1 MLICGM
7 SKSVRSQTEDMLRRQ
22 FRRTWA
28 VFVAL
33 ALCLAVL
40 LGFLVE
46 HYGKVS
52 ALATLER
59 QGRTEADLK
68 VALLRAS
75 LERPRAL
82 PLLLAGDRDVRD
94 ALTDPNGPR
103 ATERRELLDAKLED
117 LVVQTNA
124 SVIYVI
130 GLDGIAIASSNWRD
144 PTSFVGN
151 DYAFRAYFSGAMKD
165 SSAEHF
171 ALGSVSKRPGLY
183 ISQRV
188 GPADAPLGVVVAK
201 MEFDQLEADWQ
212 NSGRPSYVVDSNH
225 VVLIS
230 SVPSWRFMTT
240 QALPAGDLGAIR
252 ESLQFGDA
260 PLLPLPFSRERMV
273 SDGAVILWVVMP
285 GEAGPQ
291 DFLRITAGI
300 SSTPWRFEYL
310 MPIRLPLADAMR
322 EARLTALLGWA
333 AVVALAGLLLRRRQV
348 TVMTIAREQRAREE
362 LEERVAARTIDLSLA
377 RDRLQAEI
385 VGHEETDRQLQAVQ
399 QDLVQANRL
408 AILGQVA
415 AGVAHEINQPVA
427 TIRAYADNSKVFL
440 ARGKTDSAVENLDLI
455 ASLTERIGVITE
467 DLKALSRKGRSEA
480 VPVLLQDVFD
490 GALMLVRSRFA
501 GRLDTLTIF
510 PPPDGLQVMGS
521 RLRLDQVFINLILN
535 ALEAV
540 EGQEDAH
547 ITVTTEVAGERVAIR
562 VSDNGPGVPEKILAA
577 MFEPFNSS
585 KERGLGL
592 GLVISKD
599 IVSDYG
605 GRIEV
610 ESMPGHTCFTVFLAL
625 VAAGDDGDEEK
636 P

>member
-1 MLICGM
+1 MLMLGM
-7 SKSVRSQTEDMLRRQ
+7 SKSARLKTEDVLRRQ
-22 FRRTWA
+22 FRRAWG
-28 VFVAL
+28 VFALL
-33 ALCLAVL
+33 ALCLAL
-40 LGFLVE
+40 ALGFVVE
-46 HYGKVS
+46 HYGRVS
-52 ALATLER
+52 ALGRLEA

-103 ATERRELLDAKLED
+103 AKERRGALDTKLED

-130 GLDGIAIASSNWRD
+130 GLDGVAISSSNWRE

-151 DYAFRAYFSGAMKD
+151 EYAFRAYFSGAVKD
-165 SSAEHF
+165 GSAEHF

-201 MEFDQLEADWQ
+201 MEFDQLEADWR
-212 NSGRPSYVVDSNH
+212 NSGRPSYVVDGNH

-240 QALPAGDLGAIR
+240 QPLRPQDLGAIR

-260 PLLPLPFSRERMV
+260 PLLPLPFSRERSV
-273 SDGAVILWVVMP
+273 SDGAQAMWAVMP
-285 GEAGPQ
+285 GDAGPQ
-291 DFLRITAGI
+291 DFLRITAEI
-300 SSTPWRFEYL
+300 ASTPWRFEYL

-333 AVVALAGLLLRRRQV
+333 AAVALMGLLLRRRQV
-348 TVMTIAREQRAREE
+348 TVMAIAREQWAREV

-385 VGHEETDRQLQAVQ
+385 VGHEETDRKLQAVQ

-440 ARGKTDSAVENLDLI
+440 ERGKTENAVENLGLI
-455 ASLTERIGVITE
+455 ASLTERIGAITE

-480 VPVLLQDVFD
+480 VPVALQDVFD

-510 PPPDGLQVMGS
+510 PPSEGLNVMGS
-521 RLRLDQVFINLILN
+521 RLRLEQVFINLILN

-540 EGQEDAH
+540 DGQADAH

-610 ESMPGHTCFTVFLAL
+610 ESAPGHTCFTVFLA
-625 VAAGDDGDEEK
+625 VVVDVGITEEMS
-636 P
+636 